1 MHAAEATALHAW
13 NLLRETT
20 VSFCLGSI
28 PECTMLVKFKSS
40 ATESITMFKDAAVE
54 LLRLMG
60 ATGRIPGGLNPED
73 VPEALSKLESSIER
87 LKAATHAATP
97 ARPADNEDRATD
109 EDSDDEDREPPV
121 AITTRAVPLL
131 SLMKRA
137 AAANAE
143 LVWEEAS
150 R

>member
-1 MHAAEATALHAW
+1 
-13 NLLRETT
+13 
-20 VSFCLGSI
+20 
-28 PECTMLVKFKSS
+28 MLVIFRSS

-54 LLRLMG
+54 LLKLMG

-73 VPEALSKLESSIER
+73 VPEALAKLEASVER
-87 LKAATHAATP
+87 LKAEAHASTP
-97 ARPADNEDRATD
+97 ARPAENEDLGAD
-109 EDSDDEDREPPV
+109 DAEDNEDREPPV

-143 LVWEEAS
+143 LVWEEA
-150 R
+150 RR